1 MSKNLKFCKNCF
13 KAKRTLAPEEHA
25 DFYAGY
31 TVCFVPE
38 AIENDTECPMCGK
51 PGLLNT
57 NITEEELDTIGIAS
71 NYNHQLLDA
80 MMALKE
86 KDIIE
91 YELKM
96 SQFRAQVQQKENA
109 KKQDQQRTQ
118 QSTPSHS
125 DSAVTCPKCGSTSIQ
140 TNNRGFSFFTGF
152 VGSGSPRNVC
162 QKCGFKWKP
171 GSFNEDLQR
180 NLNGHW

>member
-1 MSKNLKFCKNCF
+1 MSNNLVICEKCLEDTKKEPYTNLAQYRGVYLFFIPPENFICHRCKSRLKETNVT
-13 KAKRTLAPEEHA
+13 KDEMKII
-25 DFYAGY
+25 YAISKDNA
-31 TVCFVPE
+31 FV
-38 AIENDTECPMCGK
+38 
-51 PGLLNT
+51 
-57 NITEEELDTIGIAS
+57 
-71 NYNHQLLDA
+71 QA
-80 MMALKE
+80 MIALKE

-140 TNNRGFSFFTGF
+140 TNNRGFSFLTGF

-171 GSFNEDLQR
+171 GSFNEELQR

>member
-1 MSKNLKFCKNCF
+1 MLKCN
-13 KAKRTLAPEEHA
+13 
-25 DFYAGY
+25 
-31 TVCFVPE
+31 VCGFTKDSSE
-38 AIENDTECPMCGK
+38 QTECIVCH
-51 PGLLNT
+51 
-57 NITEEELDTIGIAS
+57 S
-71 NYNHQLLDA
+71 NNWIDVDIEILQSISKDPKFLDA
-80 MMALKE
+80 MIALKE

-96 SQFRAQVQQKENA
+96 SQFRAQVQQKESA
-109 KKQDQQRTQ
+109 KKQVQQQ
-118 QSTPSHS
+118 PTPSHS

>member
-1 MSKNLKFCKNCF
+1 MAADSKV
-13 KAKRTLAPEEHA
+13 
-25 DFYAGY
+25 
-31 TVCFVPE
+31 TVCL
-38 AIENDTECPMCGK
+38 NCGSRYFLGK
-51 PGLLNT
+51 DKRPVEICMDCGSKTLQS
-57 NITEEELDTIGIAS
+57 NITAEEIFLIQHISKDKDFVKSMI
-71 NYNHQLLDA
+71 D
-80 MMALKE
+80 LKDE
-86 KDIIE
+86 DIIE
-91 YELKM
+91 FKTKIAQFKQIAVQDGCYDKP
-96 SQFRAQVQQKENA
+96 SQKS
-109 KKQDQQRTQ
+109 Q

>member
-1 MSKNLKFCKNCF
+1 MLKCNVCGFTKENSERIECIVCHSNDWIDVDVEILQSISKDPKF
-13 KAKRTLAPEEHA
+13 
-25 DFYAGY
+25 
-31 TVCFVPE
+31 
-38 AIENDTECPMCGK
+38 
-51 PGLLNT
+51 
-57 NITEEELDTIGIAS
+57 
-71 NYNHQLLDA
+71 LDA
-80 MMALKE
+80 MIALKE

-96 SQFRAQVQQKENA
+96 SQFRAQVQQNESA
-109 KKQDQQRTQ
+109 KKQVQQ

-140 TNNRGFSFFTGF
+140 TNNRGFSVLTGF

>member
-1 MSKNLKFCKNCF
+1 MLKCNVCGFTKENSERIECIVCHSNDWIDVDVEILQSISKDPKF
-13 KAKRTLAPEEHA
+13 
-25 DFYAGY
+25 
-31 TVCFVPE
+31 
-38 AIENDTECPMCGK
+38 
-51 PGLLNT
+51 
-57 NITEEELDTIGIAS
+57 
-71 NYNHQLLDA
+71 LDA
-80 MMALKE
+80 MIALKE

-96 SQFRAQVQQKENA
+96 SQFRAQVQQNESA
-109 KKQDQQRTQ
+109 KKQVQQ

-140 TNNRGFSFFTGF
+140 TNNRGFSVLTGF

-171 GSFNEDLQR
+171 GSFNEELQR